1 MRVGHV
7 ASIVRNLEAAAAF
20 YEEAFGLRR
29 LAPRT
34 PANFAGRAID
44 LSDGRVNLALLSPP
58 DPARVVTPAGMVRGP
73 LHIGVAVEDPAP
85 VLEVLAS
92 RGIET
97 YAHTGARPDFFKFLD
112 PEGIEFDVVSDPALL
127 PIGRTWGAGDDW
139 PGLRHI
145 AYVVADLERAAEF
158 YRAVFGF
165 RRLEPR
171 APLNFPGEV
180 VDLTDD
186 ELHLGLVSPTD
197 GRRTIAAPEMKLGLM
212 HIGIV
217 VDDIAATLEA
227 LRAFG
232 VEPYAAEG
240 DPPWFFKVRDPDG
253 IEIDVAARDD
263 VFAVG

>member
-1 MRVGHV
+1 MRVRHV
-7 ASIVRNLEAAAAF
+7 ASIVRNIEEAAAF
-20 YEEAFGLRR
+20 YEKAFGLRR

-34 PANFAGRAID
+34 PKNFAGRAID

-58 DPARVVTPAGMVRGP
+58 DPDQVVTPAEMVRGP

-85 VLEVLAS
+85 VLEVLEE
-92 RGIET
+92 RGIQT

-127 PIGRTWGAGDDW
+127 PTGRTSGADDDW

-158 YRAVFGF
+158 YQTVFGF
-165 RRLEPR
+165 TRLAPR

-180 VDLTDD
+180 VDLTDG

-197 GRRTIAAPEMKLGLM
+197 GRRTIVAPEMKLGLM
-212 HIGIV
+212 HIGVV

-227 LRAFG
+227 LQAFG
-232 VEPYAAEG
+232 VEPYATEG
-240 DPPWFFKVRDPDG
+240 DPPQFCKVRDPDG
-253 IEIDVAARDD
+253 IEIDVAAHDD
-263 VFAVG
+263 VFSLG